1 MLDIGGSE
9 LLVIA
14 LVLILVVGPK
24 DLPRV
29 LRTAGRFMAK
39 MRGMTRE
46 FQRSIDDMARE
57 ADIADM
63 RKELKSVSDVVS
75 GPAAD
80 SDLAKKIE
88 NTIDSSGELRDSLK
102 EGVESTGDSNGD
114 AAKDVASKTSAAL
127 PPLAPG
133 PDAETPKN
141 GAASSSATP
150 DSATPGDAN
159 SGDATPSDDV
169 DAGAPATASP
179 EAVPAAQEDNRV
191 PAGGAAEA

>member
-63 RKELKSVSDVVS
+63 RKELNSVSDTVS
-75 GPAAD
+75 GSVSESDVTKKVEDTLD
-80 SDLAKKIE
+80 STGL
-88 NTIDSSGELRDSLK
+88 LRDAMK
-102 EGVESTGDSNGD
+102 EDYGLTDEGADKA
-114 AAKDVASKTSAAL
+114 AAKL

-133 PDAETPKN
+133 PDAETP
-141 GAASSSATP
+141 
-150 DSATPGDAN
+150 
-159 SGDATPSDDV
+159 
-169 DAGAPATASP
+169 
-179 EAVPAAQEDNRV
+179 EDE
-191 PAGGAAEA
+191 GGAAEAGPSEAASGDDADAEPAPAAPEAVAAARDEKRAQAGGAADA